1 MNILLLIGVLAI
13 MAFGTFAAVLPMVP
27 GPALVWFGAMIYA
40 ALTNFQEIGA
50 FPLII
55 LTLLMILGSTSHTW
69 LPALGIKAAGGSI
82 WTVIGGMIGLVI
94 GTIVLFPVGGL
105 VGVVVGSLA
114 VEMAITRDWRKAV
127 HVGGGT
133 AGGYLIGMVSEFF
146 VAAIMDVIFLGSLY
160 LAHRVA

>member
-1 MNILLLIGVLAI
+1 

-40 ALTNFQEIGA
+40 AFTNFQEIGA
-50 FPLII
+50 VPLII

-82 WTVIGGMIGLVI
+82 WTVIGGMIGLVV
-94 GTIVLFPVGGL
+94 GTIVMFPVGAF

-114 VEMAITRDWRKAV
+114 VEMMITRDWRKAV

-133 AGGYLIGMVSEFF
+133 AGGFLIGMVAEFF
-146 VAAIMDVIFLGSLY
+146 VAAIMDAIFLISLY

>member
-1 MNILLLIGVLAI
+1 MNIVLLIGVLAI

-27 GPALVWFGAMIYA
+27 GPALVWFGAMIYG

-82 WTVIGGMIGLVI
+82 WTVVGGMIGLVI

-127 HVGGGT
+127 NVGGGT
-133 AGGYLIGMVSEFF
+133 AGGYLLGMVSEFF
-146 VAAIMDVIFLGSLY
+146 VAAIMDVIFLVSLY